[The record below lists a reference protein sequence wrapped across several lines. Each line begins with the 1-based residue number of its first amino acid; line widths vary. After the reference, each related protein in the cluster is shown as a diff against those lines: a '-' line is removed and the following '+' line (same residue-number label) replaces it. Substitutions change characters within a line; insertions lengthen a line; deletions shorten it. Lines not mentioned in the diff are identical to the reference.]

1 MLPFQTL
8 IIVDKQAAMPVYQQV
23 ANRLVSLI
31 REGIIKPGAALPG
44 SREMATLLQL
54 HRKTIVAAYDELCA
68 QDWITTI
75 PRKGVFVAE
84 HLPEIKP
91 RSFATGARIPAY
103 AGNTGFAFNR
113 QIPFP
118 AVTVRMDKQRLI
130 INDGF
135 PDMRLAPMDL
145 LVREYRS
152 LVQNRTIHA
161 QLEKKGPFGIYSL
174 QETMVSMLSST
185 RGLNIQSGNVLITR
199 GAQMAIYIAAQLLIQ
214 PGDYVAVGEPNYY
227 MANLMFEQ
235 AGAKLVKIPVDEQ
248 GMDIEAL
255 AAACKKKKIK
265 MVYVIPHHHHPTTV
279 TLSAQRRMQL
289 LELVRQH
296 KLAVIEDDYDFSFH
310 YDSAPIL
317 PLASTH
323 HEGCVI
329 YIGSVTK
336 LMTPSLRVG
345 FMIAPENFIKQAA
358 YLKRLMDLRGDNL
371 MEAALSMMIRNGDI
385 GRHLKKSNKLYH
397 QRRDL
402 FCALLDKQLPGIVS
416 YYKPGGGM
424 AIWTRF
430 NRKYPLPEVAA
441 RALQAGLFM
450 SDGSSYITGK
460 INHNALRIGFASLNE
475 KEMEEVVGIL
485 RKSTVR

>member
-8 IIVDKQAAMPVYQQV
+8 IIVDKQADTPVYQQV
-23 ANRLVSLI
+23 ANRLVGLI

-44 SREMATLLQL
+44 SREMAGLLQL

-68 QDWITTI
+68 QDWIATI
-75 PRKGVFVAE
+75 PRKGVFVAQD
-84 HLPEIKP
+84 LPDIKP
-91 RSFATGARIPAY
+91 RSFTAGIRIPAY
-103 AGNTGFAFNR
+103 AGNTGFEFSS
-113 QIPFP
+113 QIPFRVP
-118 AVTVRMDKQRLI
+118 TVRIDKQRLL

-135 PDMRLAPMDL
+135 PDMRLAPMDIL
-145 LVREYRS
+145 LREYRS
-152 LVQNRTIHA
+152 LVQNPAVHMM
-161 QLEKKGPFGIYSL
+161 LERGEPSGMYSL
-174 QETMVSMLSST
+174 RETMVPLLSAT
-185 RGLNIQSGNVLITR
+185 RGLNIQAGNVLITR
-199 GAQMAIYIAAQLLIQ
+199 GAQMAIYIAVQLLIQ
-214 PGDYVAVGEPNYY
+214 PGDYVAVAEPNYF

-248 GMDIEAL
+248 GMDIDAL
-255 AAACKKKKIK
+255 AVACRKKKIK

-279 TLSAQRRMQL
+279 TLSSQRRMQL
-289 LELVRQH
+289 LELVRQY

-345 FMIAPENFIKQAA
+345 FMIAPENFIKQAF

-371 MEAALSMMIRNGDI
+371 MEAALSVMIRNGDI

-402 FCALLDKQLPGIVS
+402 FCSLLDKHLPGIVS

-424 AIWTRF
+424 AIWTQF

-441 RALQAGLFM
+441 RASQAGLFM

-460 INHNALRIGFASLNE
+460 DNHNALRIGFASLNE
-475 KEMEEVVGIL
+475 KEMEEIVGIL
-485 RKSTVR
+485 KKSTLR